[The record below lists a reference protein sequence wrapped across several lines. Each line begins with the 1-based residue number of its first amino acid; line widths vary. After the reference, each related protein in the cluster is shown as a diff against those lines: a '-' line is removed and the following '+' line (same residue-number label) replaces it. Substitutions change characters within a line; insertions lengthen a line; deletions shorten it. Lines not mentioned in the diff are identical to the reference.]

1 MNLNAPAL
9 QEQSGSITNN
19 AKPYKDM
26 ANTNKSKNASG
37 VNTNRLTSHTNS
49 AKKGAE
55 HISWSEL
62 AEFRGLL
69 ELAHR
74 IAREGIEPKS
84 EIAEIFDKLG
94 EQLEFGDTREVAREE
109 LFDAA
114 APLGERPDWLEHE
127 PESAEVSNFRILC
140 AEISEKLALRNEDIV
155 VVGAKNANENP
166 YDGDNETGEFAS
178 AIEQEYAND
187 NAETSGDRDTTRN
200 EEDQQVNLNVLQSS
214 YAELKWAWS
223 LLDQEAKSEFKGRYQ
238 TLLNKIRSLARNEK
252 ISLKA
257 NVFTSNRDYTLDYEE
272 LDIGKPRFRPDSDV
286 EPTESFIKPTPKP
299 RTKAAKAKKAVVSEM
314 AARLLAL
321 LK

>member
-1 MNLNAPAL
+1 
-9 QEQSGSITNN
+9 
-19 AKPYKDM
+19 M
-26 ANTNKSKNASG
+26 ANTNKPNSHKAVNNNNRASIA
-37 VNTNRLTSHTNS
+37 HKNS

-55 HISWSEL
+55 RVKWDEL
-62 AEFRGLL
+62 ADFRGLL
-69 ELAHR
+69 E
-74 IAREGIEPKS
+74 IAMKIAKQGIEPKS
-84 EIAEIFDKLG
+84 EIAELFDSLKS
-94 EQLEFGDTREVAREE
+94 ELEFGDTREVAREE
-109 LFDAA
+109 LFDSE
-114 APLGERPDWLEHE
+114 APLGNRPEWLEPE
-127 PESAEVSNFRILC
+127 PETPEVSNFRILY

-238 TLLNKIRSLARNEK
+238 TLLNKIRSIARAERT
-252 ISLKA
+252 SLKA
-257 NVFTSNRDYTLDYEE
+257 NVFVSNRDYTLDYEE
-272 LDIGKPRFRPDSDV
+272 LDIGKPRFRPDDTS
-286 EPTESFIKPTPKP
+286 EPTESFIKPEPKP

>member
-1 MNLNAPAL
+1 
-9 QEQSGSITNN
+9 
-19 AKPYKDM
+19 M
-26 ANTNKSKNASG
+26 ANTNKPNSRKAVNNNNRASIA
-37 VNTNRLTSHTNS
+37 HENS

-55 HISWSEL
+55 KIEWSEL

-84 EIAEIFDKLG
+84 EIAQIF
-94 EQLEFGDTREVAREE
+94 ESIESSLEFGDTREVEASE

-114 APLGERPDWLEHE
+114 APIGERPDWLEPE

-140 AEISEKLALRNEDIV
+140 AEISEKLALRSEDIV

-178 AIEQEYAND
+178 AIEEEFNAD

-200 EEDQQVNLNVLQSS
+200 EEDATINLNVLQNSF
-214 YAELKWAWS
+214 AELKWAWS
-223 LLDQEAKSEFKGRYQ
+223 LLDQEAKTEFKGRYQ
-238 TLLNKIRSLARNEK
+238 TLLNKIRSLARNEH

-272 LDIGKPRFRPDSDV
+272 LDLGKPRFRPDSDV
-286 EPTESFIKPTPKP
+286 EPTESFTKPTPKP
-299 RTKAAKAKKAVVSEM
+299 RTKAAKAEKAVVSEM

>member
-1 MNLNAPAL
+1 MT
-9 QEQSGSITNN
+9 TNN
-19 AKPYKDM
+19 HNSSRKA
-26 ANTNKSKNASG
+26 
-37 VNTNRLTSHTNS
+37 VNTNRANAHTNS

-55 HISWSEL
+55 KIEWSEL
-62 AEFRGLL
+62 ADFRGLL
-69 ELAHR
+69 NLAMK
-74 IAREGIEPKS
+74 IAKQGIEPKS
-84 EIAEIFDKLG
+84 EIAEIF
-94 EQLEFGDTREVAREE
+94 ESIESSLEFGDTREVAREE
-109 LFDAA
+109 LFDAS
-114 APLGERPDWLEHE
+114 APLGERPDWLEPE

-140 AEISEKLALRNEDIV
+140 SEISEKLALRSEDIV

-200 EEDQQVNLNVLQSS
+200 EEDATVNINVLQNS

-238 TLLNKIRSLARNEK
+238 TLLNKIRSIARAERT
-252 ISLKA
+252 SLKS
-257 NVFTSNRDYTLDYEE
+257 NVFVSNREYTLDYEE
-272 LDIGKPRFRPDSDV
+272 LDLGKPRFRPDDTS

-299 RTKAAKAKKAVVSEM
+299 RTKAAKAEKAVVSEM